1 MSHNIPL
8 ELFIQTNNC
17 LSYYSS
23 ISEFLEWK
31 SKMELETHSS
41 YFRRAGVISTS
52 GTKHL
57 YYHCSRTGR
66 YKPVEVRQRKLKSQG
81 TAKLETK
88 CPSRLVVREGDQIYV
103 KFFDKHEGHGTDL
116 KHIRLPLSIR
126 EYVVGKLK
134 EGVAMKQIL
143 EDIREEAIA
152 KEDMGLASMIT
163 KKLVRNIKNSCEFT
177 KVKDS
182 ISCER
187 GEPSESIM
195 NTEENAGIFIE
206 DYLDMNNI
214 PSIEEHFNHQI
225 VDGVFVIEQ
234 TTSENGAE
242 TTQYLHVNNLLTAV
256 DYQEENSSESAENLE
271 ETTEETALED
281 NNLVAVEYEEVAEPV
296 TSRRQLV
303 NECTAILTTLRSLVW
318 DLSDSELSIY
328 KANLKTL
335 LEISLGQVPAE
346 ESLPQ

>member
-177 KVKDS
+177 KDIMDHSLKREKSVERKRKKVKDS
-182 ISCER
+182 ISCDG

-234 TTSENGAE
+234 S
-242 TTQYLHVNNLLTAV
+242 
-256 DYQEENSSESAENLE
+256 
-271 ETTEETALED
+271 
-281 NNLVAVEYEEVAEPV
+281 
-296 TSRRQLV
+296 
-303 NECTAILTTLRSLVW
+303 
-318 DLSDSELSIY
+318 
-328 KANLKTL
+328 K
-335 LEISLGQVPAE
+335 
-346 ESLPQ
+346 